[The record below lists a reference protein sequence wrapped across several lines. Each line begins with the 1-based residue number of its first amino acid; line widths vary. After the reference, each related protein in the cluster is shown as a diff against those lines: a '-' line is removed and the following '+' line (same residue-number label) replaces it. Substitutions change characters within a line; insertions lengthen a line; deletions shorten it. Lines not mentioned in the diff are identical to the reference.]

1 LDDSWNIYVI
11 DGETVKKLI
20 LMVTLFLSQPVLA
33 YDELAGEID
42 KLEARA
48 AHLSIQSKS
57 LRDTIRKAFSGLKT
71 NKDGTLVG
79 GLNTLL
85 ETKALNRDAAGQII
99 DGADVAYSYAVNL
112 LKEGRSTLGFGS
124 PQQGETA
131 SKADRIFSSMQA
143 LECVKFE
150 ATLIMQNQN
159 LPEALSLGE
168 TVSKECEKIVR
179 LMRNDVGAG
188 ESAKKKK

>member
-1 LDDSWNIYVI
+1 MIA
-11 DGETVKKLI
+11 GEAVKKLI
-20 LMVTLFLSQPVLA
+20 LIVTLFLSQPVLA
-33 YDELAGEID
+33 YDELAGELD

-57 LRDTIRKAFSGLKT
+57 LRDTIRKSFSGLKT
-71 NKDGTLVG
+71 NKDGTLIG
-79 GLNTLL
+79 GFNTLL

-99 DGADVAYSYAVNL
+99 DDADAAYSYAINL
-112 LKEGRSTLGFGS
+112 LKEGRSNLGFGT

-131 SKADRIFSSMQA
+131 SKADRIFSSLQA

-168 TVSKECEKIVR
+168 TVSKECEKIIR
-179 LMRNDVGAG
+179 LMRKDIVAG

>member
-1 LDDSWNIYVI
+1 MN
-11 DGETVKKLI
+11 KLI
-20 LMVTLFLSQPVLA
+20 LIVTCTLMSQPALA

-48 AHLSIQSKS
+48 AHLSVQSRS

-85 ETKALNRDAAGQII
+85 ETKSLNRDAAGQII
-99 DGADVAYSYAVNL
+99 DGADAAYSYAVNL
-112 LKEGRSTLGFGS
+112 LKEGRSTLGFGT

-150 ATLIMQNQN
+150 ATLIIQNQN

-168 TVSKECEKIVR
+168 TVSKECGKIVR
-179 LMRNDVGAG
+179 LMRNDVVAG
-188 ESAKKKK
+188 ETAKKKK